1 MLKIYVN
8 SLKVFVRPNTT
19 ILEACETI
27 GIEIPRFCYYEKL
40 SIAGNCRM
48 CLVEIEKSPKPVVSC
63 AMPVMGGMK
72 IFTDTP
78 LVKKARE
85 GVLEFLLLNH
95 PLDCPICDQGG
106 ECDLQDQAVTFGTDR
121 SRFYD
126 FKRSTED
133 KNVGPIVKTI
143 MTRCIHCTRCV
154 RFASEI
160 AGIGDLGTTARGTH
174 TEIGTYIEKVFQ
186 SELSGN
192 VVDLCPVGALTSKP
206 YAFIA
211 RPWELKTVDSIDIS
225 DAIGSNIRIDY
236 KETEIVRVL
245 PRLNEEINEE
255 WISNKTRF
263 MYDGLK
269 HQRLIR
275 PYIKSINTL
284 IASNWVD
291 SLAIIKIVMESKI
304 FYSPY
309 IVGVCGVNNDLETLL
324 GFKTFINSLGS
335 ENIGFERNLIATN
348 TYSFNYQFNSNIS
361 QIEDSDFCLLIGVN
375 PRYEGSMLNVRLR
388 KRFLEG
394 GFTIASVGAAMNLT
408 YPVTHIGLG
417 ITQLHNT
424 FFSSNVTLLGKAF
437 FESKTPV
444 IIFGSSILERTDSLN
459 LQKLFYSLNPNV
471 KSINLLQTESNQ
483 TGAFELGLNKLVH
496 NTEDLFINT
505 SAQIIYLLGIDH
517 YTAKNLLKLSCANH
531 MFIKNCFVIY
541 QGSNGNSLV
550 NNADVV
556 LPSSSFTEKKG
567 IFINTE
573 GRVQKTFQV
582 LTAPGVAKDD
592 WKIFKAL
599 AKVVNVTLKF
609 NNFKELHNMLKTL
622 VPAVNSINQ
631 VNENNQL
638 FVSVVKS
645 LDIVNV
651 VIKRFYYS
659 NTEYS
664 SASSKYLHPRLKRVS
679 CSNDTNAYNRLLLRE
694 KIYENP
700 LKKSRL
706 QPVVEDFYLTSTVT
720 RASHTLVQCSASL
733 RKDVHNFTALN

>member
-8 SLKVFVRPNTT
+8 SLKVFVQPNTT
-19 ILEACETI
+19 ILEACETV

-63 AMPVMGGMK
+63 SMPVMGGMK

-106 ECDLQDQAVTFGTDR
+106 ECDLQDQSVTFGTDR

-133 KNVGPIVKTI
+133 KNVGPILKTI

-160 AGIGDLGTTARGTH
+160 AGVGDLGTTARGTH

-269 HQRLIR
+269 NQRLIR

-324 GFKTFINSLGS
+324 SFKTFIHSLGS
-335 ENIGFERNLIATN
+335 ESVGFERNLIASN
-348 TYSFNYQFNSNIS
+348 TYSFNYQFNSNIT
-361 QIEDSDFCLLIGVN
+361 QIEHSDFCLLIGVN

-394 GFTIASVGAAMNLT
+394 GFIIASVGAAMNLT
-408 YPVTHIGLG
+408 YPVIHIGLG

-424 FFSSNVTLLGKAF
+424 FFSSNITSLGKAF
-437 FESKTPV
+437 FESKSPV

-459 LQKLFYSLNPNV
+459 LQNLFYSLNSKV
-471 KSINLLQTESNQ
+471 SSINLLQMESNQ
-483 TGAFELGLNKLVH
+483 TGAFELGLNKLVD
-496 NTEDLFINT
+496 NIEDLSINT
-505 SAQIIYLLGIDH
+505 NAQIIYLLGIDH
-517 YTAKNLLKLSCANH
+517 YTAKNLLKLSRVNH
-531 MFIKNCFVIY
+531 TVIKNCFIIY
-541 QGSNGNSLV
+541 QGSNGTSLV

-556 LPSSSFTEKKG
+556 LPSSTFTEKKG
-567 IFINTE
+567 AFMNTE

-582 LTAPGVAKDD
+582 LAAPGLSKDD
-592 WKIFKAL
+592 WEIFKAL

-609 NNFKELHNMLKTL
+609 NHFQELQNMVKTL
-622 VPAVNSINQ
+622 IPAVNSINQ
-631 VNENNQL
+631 VNESNPL
-638 FVSVVKS
+638 FIYVVKS
-645 LDIVNV
+645 LDIIDV
-651 VIKRFYYS
+651 VVKRFHYS
-659 NTEYS
+659 NEGCF
-664 SASSKYLHPRLKRVS
+664 SASNKYLHPRLKRVS
-679 CSNDTNAYNRLLLRE
+679 YSNNINAYNRLFQRGE
-694 KIYENP
+694 IYEKSF
-700 LKKSRL
+700 KKSRL
-706 QPVVEDFYLTSTVT
+706 QPVLEDFYLTSSVM
-720 RASHTLVQCSASL
+720 RASHTLVNCSTSL
-733 RKDVHNFTALN
+733 RKDTNNFITLN